1 MSILRVAITS
11 LALSS
16 GVSSAEALADA
27 RSAAPMNVVTLLRLD
42 TDRASL
48 VASILENSV
57 ERMKLAWHHL
67 GPGQDETTRLSMH
80 AAIHAILQD
89 TKRQLS
95 VVLTDAEL
103 GALLEA

>member
-1 MSILRVAITS
+1 
-11 LALSS
+11 
-16 GVSSAEALADA
+16 
-27 RSAAPMNVVTLLRLD
+27 
-42 TDRASL
+42 
-48 VASILENSV
+48 
-57 ERMKLAWHHL
+57 
-67 GPGQDETTRLSMH
+67 MH